1 MAPVAVDA
9 KQTRQ
14 LLERIETLENVAS
27 SLPESDTR
35 RARLLNVVK
44 EELATAAPVRPVVAA
59 AVLEITE
66 KTVREWAREGVLT
79 VHQTEPRLL
88 LDADRLHEVL
98 HLVND
103 LRRAGQKRGLLDE
116 VFRRLAD
123 DALFAREDLAESL
136 GQMRRGEGKVV
147 RPHAPDK

>member
-1 MAPVAVDA
+1 VTPVAVEA
-9 KQTRQ
+9 RQTRQ
-14 LLERIETLENVAS
+14 LLERIETLEDVAS
-27 SLPESDTR
+27 SLPESDIR
-35 RARLLNVVK
+35 RERLLNVVR

-79 VHQTEPRLL
+79 AHQTEPRLL

-136 GQMRRGEGKVV
+136 GQMGRDEGKVV